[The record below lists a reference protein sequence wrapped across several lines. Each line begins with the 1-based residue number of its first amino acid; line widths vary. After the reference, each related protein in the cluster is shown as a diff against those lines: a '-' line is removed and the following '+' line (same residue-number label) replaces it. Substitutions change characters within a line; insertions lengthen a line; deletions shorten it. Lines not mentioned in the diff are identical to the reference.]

1 MLSVERIRALCAVAE
16 QGSVAAAA
24 RSLYVTPSGVSQQ
37 LAKLEKE
44 VGVALLV
51 QVGRG
56 VQLTQAGRLL
66 AQRGQDIIS
75 LLAQAE
81 SEVASLDSDV
91 AGELRIGSFSS
102 ASRVVVPRAI
112 ARMRQL
118 HPGLEVSFVA
128 GDTDDLLPAVVGRE
142 LDLAVV
148 DSWVTM
154 PLHLPEDVICTP
166 IHQDVADVALP
177 ADHRLAAAEQIELD
191 EVADMPWTTWRKG
204 ESFHTWLV
212 QTLRMR
218 GVEPEIRYE
227 VPEFAAQLEF
237 VAHGLAAALIPRLAR
252 IWVPDDVAIV
262 AVHPVLRR
270 EIFAVRRK
278 DNDRPTVRAGID
290 ALSEVF
296 AAISGSGGPT

>member
-1 MLSVERIRALCAVAE
+1 M
-16 QGSVAAAA
+16 
-24 RSLYVTPSGVSQQ
+24 
-37 LAKLEKE
+37 
-44 VGVALLV
+44 
-51 QVGRG
+51 
-56 VQLTQAGRLL
+56 
-66 AQRGQDIIS
+66 
-75 LLAQAE
+75 
-81 SEVASLDSDV
+81 ASLDSDV

-112 ARMRQL
+112 ARMRKL

-154 PLHLPEDVICTP
+154 PLHLPEDT
-166 IHQDVADVALP
+166 ADVALP
-177 ADHRLAAAEQIELD
+177 ADHRLAAAAQIELD

-218 GVEPEIRYE
+218 GVEPLIRYE
-227 VPEFAAQLEF
+227 IPEFAAQLKF

-270 EIFAVRRK
+270 EIFALRRK
-278 DNDRPTVRAGID
+278 DNDRPTVRTGID
-290 ALSEVF
+290 ASSEVF
-296 AAISGSGGPT
+296 AAISASGGPT